1 MEQLGTVYLLDEDPA
16 LLHHVPERYQAA
28 ARRAAAAPAYR
39 VPAGT
44 WQPDVLAEQQGDSP
58 FGLLVLDGLLL
69 RDVVVAHTTCGEL
82 VGAHDLLRP
91 WDDFRARAPMP
102 LEIEW
107 KVLLTARIAVLDQ
120 ELARVLAAWPALMNE
135 FVQRAI
141 ERAHSLALHVAIHCI
156 RRVDVS
162 LLVLFC
168 HLCDRFGKVTP
179 TGIALNIDLTHE
191 DLGKLV
197 GATRQSVSDGLRQL
211 ANRELLLRRK
221 DKSWLL
227 APNAPDEIEDLLPP
241 RPTRRSR
248 S

>member
-1 MEQLGTVYLLDEDPA
+1 MEELGTVYLLDEDPE
-16 LLHHVPERYQAA
+16 LLRHVPERYHAA

-39 VPAGT
+39 VPVGT
-44 WQPDVLAEQQGDSP
+44 WQPSSLSEHQGDSP
-58 FGLLVLDGLLL
+58 FGLLVLEGLLL

-82 VGAHDLLRP
+82 VGPHELLRP
-91 WDDFRARAPMP
+91 WDDFGTRAPMP
-102 LEIEW
+102 LEVEW
-107 KVLLTARIAVLDQ
+107 KVLLSARIAVLDQ
-120 ELARVLAAWPALMNE
+120 ELAHVLAAWPALMNE
-135 FVQRAI
+135 FVQRAV

-168 HLCDRFGKVTP
+168 HLSDRFGKVTP
-179 TGIALNIDLTHE
+179 SGIAVNVDLTQE

-197 GATRQSVSDGLRQL
+197 GATRQSVSQALGQL
-211 ANRELLLRRK
+211 AGRELLVRRK

-227 APNAPDEIEDLLPP
+227 ALHAPDELDHLMPP
-241 RPTRRSR
+241 RLGRPSA